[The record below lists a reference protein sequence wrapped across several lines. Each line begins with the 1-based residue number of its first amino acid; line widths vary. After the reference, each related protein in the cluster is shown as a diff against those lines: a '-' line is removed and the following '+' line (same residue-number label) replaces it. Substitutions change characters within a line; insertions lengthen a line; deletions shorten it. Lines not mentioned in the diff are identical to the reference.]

1 MFGKLALLILVLGG
15 LSAAMLVDRQ
25 QRLDLAAEMQRTHAR
40 LRQHEQATWRLRAD
54 LAYRTRP
61 HEIRVAIERLNVR
74 MVPIPDRLQRP
85 RTEASLAAH
94 ASAAPASAGAAPGS
108 ENGGATRRGLGQR
121 GATPSTLDPSAP
133 PTVAPGRESEY
144 GG

>member
-1 MFGKLALLILVLGG
+1 VFGKLLLLILVLGG

-40 LRQHEQATWRLRAD
+40 LRQHEQASWRLRAD

-61 HEIRVAIERLNVR
+61 HEIRLAIERLNAR

-85 RTEASLAAH
+85 RTEPSMAAH
-94 ASAAPASAGAAPGS
+94 AAAASGPGDASRGRAPLGADATRAPQGPGSPAVAPA
-108 ENGGATRRGLGQR
+108 R
-121 GATPSTLDPSAP
+121 D
-133 PTVAPGRESEY
+133 SEY